1 MNLKLRINH
10 TLFLSSAGLPRP
22 TVDIQLRSSSGS
34 GSQQCLEV
42 EFSDDSDTISC
53 LAGVVNGLLLPP
65 RTNLSDNS
73 GVVSQTRNGS
83 SLTYRPMAGYSGRFT
98 CTVCIDIPKARIL
111 HCSNK
116 SVSASSA
123 CESLY

>member
-1 MNLKLRINH
+1 MIH

-22 TVDIQLRSSSGS
+22 TVDIRLSSSSGS
-34 GSQQCLEV
+34 GSQQCLGV
-42 EFSDDSDTISC
+42 GFSDDSDTISC
-53 LAGVVNGLLLPP
+53 LGEVVNGLFLPP
-65 RTNLSDNS
+65 RTNISDNN
-73 GVVSQTRNGS
+73 GVVSQRNGS

-98 CTVCIDIPKARIL
+98 CTVCIDIPQARIL